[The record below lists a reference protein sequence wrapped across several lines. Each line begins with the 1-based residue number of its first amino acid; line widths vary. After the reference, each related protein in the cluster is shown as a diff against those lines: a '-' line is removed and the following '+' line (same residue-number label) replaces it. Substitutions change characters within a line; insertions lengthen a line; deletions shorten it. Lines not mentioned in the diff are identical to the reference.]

1 MRSMCCRLSFEKPKN
16 TYFFLRQTEVMES
29 CVSLIKIQGW
39 QRLQDLLESFLKTG
53 LFILLVASKDSNS
66 ALITIFAFIL
76 ETLG

>member
-1 MRSMCCRLSFEKPKN
+1 
-16 TYFFLRQTEVMES
+16 MES

-39 QRLQDLLESFLKTG
+39 QRLQDLLESFFKTE